1 MFLSIGR
8 TSTTLF
14 ILVVFSAPGW
24 GQLSEVKPKLPE
36 PVQQRLN
43 EPQLAV
49 CFSADGQRVVC
60 CGQNQAIRQWSRSG
74 EERPGLKNA
83 PGGWSIAYSPDG
95 KLIAG
100 AGMDRSIRIWD
111 AETGEEIRRLE
122 GHFQTVWEVRFL
134 PDSESLIS
142 GGEDGT
148 IRFWNVKDGKE
159 YGELTGHPGPVWCM
173 AVSPDGRLLATG
185 AANGTIRIWDLATGR
200 PRRLCDGQH
209 QGGVWPLVF
218 SPDSRTLASGGWQDN
233 KVFLWEAA
241 TGKMRRK
248 IPHEGGSKSM
258 VFTPDNRTLITAGND
273 HMIRFW
279 ILLDGSQ
286 LPPLDGHKSV
296 INAIAI
302 APDGKMLASASGDC
316 QMCLWD
322 LSSRTTALKP
332 GTNMPVNKVESCW
345 ATLLA
350 SDGVAAFEAI
360 EALASSPEQ
369 ALKLLRERLQPASAP
384 DIQRISLL
392 IADTHN
398 NRYAVRQKATAELEQ
413 LGEEAEPQ
421 LIQAAVNPASLE
433 TRRRAEMLLAKL
445 ENGKWSG
452 ETLRCA
458 RSLEVLEQ
466 IGTQEARQIVQMI
479 AAGPSAARLT
489 MEAQAT
495 LKRMK

>member
-8 TSTTLF
+8 TSTTLL
-14 ILVVFSAPGW
+14 ILAVLSGPGW
-24 GQLSEVKPKLPE
+24 GQISQVKPKLPE
-36 PVQQRLN
+36 PVQHRLN

-49 CFSADGQRVVC
+49 CFSADGQRIVC
-60 CGQNQAIRQWSRSG
+60 CGQNQAIRQWTRSG

-111 AETGEEIRRLE
+111 AETGEELRRLD
-122 GHFQTVWEVRFL
+122 GHIQTVWEARFL
-134 PDSESLIS
+134 PDGESLVS
-142 GGEDGT
+142 VGEDGT

-185 AANGTIRIWDLATGR
+185 AANGTLRIWDLTTGR

-233 KVFLWEAA
+233 KLFLWETA
-241 TGKMRRK
+241 TGKLRRK
-248 IPHEGGSKSM
+248 IPHEGGSKSF
-258 VFTPDNRTLITAGND
+258 VFTPDNHTLITAGND
-273 HMIRFW
+273 HMLRFW
-279 ILLDGSQ
+279 NLLDGSQ

-302 APDGKMLASASGDC
+302 APDGKTLASASGDC
-316 QMCLWD
+316 QMCTWD
-322 LSSRTTALKP
+322 LSARTTALKP
-332 GTNMPVNKVESCW
+332 VSRVPDDKIEACW

-350 SDGVAAFEAI
+350 SDGITAFEAI
-360 EALASSPEQ
+360 ETLVSVPEQ
-369 ALKLLRERLQPASAP
+369 AVKLCRERLQPASAP

-392 IADTHN
+392 IADTHH

-413 LGEEAEPQ
+413 IGEEAEPQ
-421 LIQAAVNPASLE
+421 LIQAAVNQSPLE
-433 TRRRAEMLLAKL
+433 TRRRAEMLLTKL
-445 ENGKWSG
+445 ETGKLTG
-452 ETLRCA
+452 ETLRSA
-458 RSLEVLEQ
+458 RALEVLEQ
-466 IGTQEARQIVQMI
+466 IGTPEARQIVQMI
-479 AAGPSAARLT
+479 AAGPSEARLT
-489 MEAQAT
+489 IEALAT